1 MLIIRSVIFYG
12 HHLPRQAE
20 RSTTTQTN
28 PLIGVKIDD
37 GPSAR
42 HLLFSV
48 SEPIPEPP
56 SHSGDPLLRLGT
68 VLREAREAK
77 GLSLE
82 ALANQLCMGSDQ
94 LHALEEGAADRL
106 PEKVFVVAQARR
118 VATVLGLEADP
129 LIEELRR
136 TDLGSPGGN
145 GASSNQRTRASSLPS
160 PPLRSLAPSR
170 PPSSTS
176 KGSPRTPPRW
186 ALGALGGLVLVTSLG
201 TLAWRQW
208 QAVRARSEPPEAPL
222 AALRPP
228 ALAQSNPESS
238 KPAVTAP
245 GSKAVVVLSSPKG
258 SWIVVR
264 NGSGQRLYQ
273 GLLKGERQFPADP
286 GLRVLAGRPD
296 LVMVRIGGSTAR
308 RLGPINEVIWRPLR

>member
-1 MLIIRSVIFYG
+1 M
-12 HHLPRQAE
+12 
-20 RSTTTQTN
+20 
-28 PLIGVKIDD
+28 
-37 GPSAR
+37 
-42 HLLFSV
+42 

-56 SHSGDPLLRLGT
+56 SHSGDPLLRLGK

-82 ALANQLCMGSDQ
+82 TLANQLCMGSDQ
-94 LHALEEGAADRL
+94 LRALEEGAADRL
-106 PEKVFVVAQARR
+106 PEKVFVVAQTRR
-118 VATVLGLEADP
+118 VASVLGLEADP

-145 GASSNQRTRASSLPS
+145 GASPNQRVKSSSLPS
-160 PPLRSLAPSR
+160 PPPSRQAPSPR
-170 PPSSTS
+170 PSSTS
-176 KGSPRTPPRW
+176 KNRSPGTLPRW
-186 ALGALGGLVLVTSLG
+186 ALGTLGGLVLVTSLG

-208 QAVRARSEPPEAPL
+208 QAVRARPEPPAAPL
-222 AALRPP
+222 AAVRPP
-228 ALAQSNPESS
+228 ALAQSSPESS

-245 GSKAVVVLSSPKG
+245 GTKTVVVLSSPKG
-258 SWIVVR
+258 SWIAVR
-264 NGSGQRLYQ
+264 SGSGQRLYQ

-296 LVMVRIGGSTAR
+296 LVTVRVGGSPPR

>member
-1 MLIIRSVIFYG
+1 M
-12 HHLPRQAE
+12 
-20 RSTTTQTN
+20 
-28 PLIGVKIDD
+28 
-37 GPSAR
+37 
-42 HLLFSV
+42 
-48 SEPIPEPP
+48 SESIPETP
-56 SHSGDPLLRLGT
+56 SHSGHPLLRLGT
-68 VLREAREAK
+68 ALREAREAQ

-82 ALANQLCMGSDQ
+82 TLANQLCMGSDQ
-94 LHALEEGAADRL
+94 LRALEEGAADRL

-118 VATVLGLEADP
+118 VASVLGLEADP

-136 TDLGSPGGN
+136 TDLGSPSGN
-145 GASSNQRTRASSLPS
+145 GASTNRRISASSLPS
-160 PPLRSLAPSR
+160 PPLSPQAPS
-170 PPSSTS
+170 PLPSSTS
-176 KGSPRTPPRW
+176 NNRSPGTLPRW

-222 AALRPP
+222 AADRSP

-238 KPAVTAP
+238 KPGVMPP
-245 GSKAVVVLSSPKG
+245 GTKAVVVLSSPEG
-258 SWIVVR
+258 SWIAVR
-264 NGSGQRLYQ
+264 SGSGQSLYE

-296 LVMVRIGGSTAR
+296 LVTVRIGGSIAR